1 MTNKPTF
8 EQAMKRL
15 DEIVNQLEKNELS
28 LDQTLA
34 IFEEG
39 LHLANDCDKQLKEF
53 DFKIHEL
60 CDKEENKA

>member
-34 IFEEG
+34 VFEEG
-39 LHLANDCDKQLKEF
+39 LHLANDCEKQLKEF
-53 DFKIHEL
+53 ELKIHEL
-60 CDKEENKA
+60 CDKEENEA